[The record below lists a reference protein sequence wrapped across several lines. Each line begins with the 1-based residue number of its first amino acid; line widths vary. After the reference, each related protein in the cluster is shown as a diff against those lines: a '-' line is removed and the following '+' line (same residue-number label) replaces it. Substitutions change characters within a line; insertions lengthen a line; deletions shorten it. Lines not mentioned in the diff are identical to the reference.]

1 MTPSLTLVFWFSS
14 AFCSE
19 FVSIWVK
26 ELKYL
31 IIWDSSFWSTSLWG
45 CSLEFLSIIIVII
58 VSANWRVV
66 FDLKIP
72 SWLFLD
78 TKLNT
83 LFFQFALVKLRKIGF
98 LVIMLVGRA
107 FSADCSG
114 YIFLFTL
121 IFCSCLFVSL
131 LIFKTFVE
139 KNYLFPFERL
149 TSLKL
154 SIFPRYLR
162 LVFSR
167 FLDLRRNFGD
177 VNPIRKTCISREKK
191 RLAPRIY

>member
-1 MTPSLTLVFWFSS
+1 MLNFLEAKVFGWFTHPDYRRMQFRIICVWHGFYITHYININNLDEGLPWEWIKWLLLWHSFFGFQVLFVQS
-14 AFCSE
+14 

-83 LFFQFALVKLRKIGF
+83 LFFQFALV
-98 LVIMLVGRA
+98 
-107 FSADCSG
+107 
-114 YIFLFTL
+114 
-121 IFCSCLFVSL
+121 
-131 LIFKTFVE
+131 
-139 KNYLFPFERL
+139 
-149 TSLKL
+149 
-154 SIFPRYLR
+154 
-162 LVFSR
+162 
-167 FLDLRRNFGD
+167 
-177 VNPIRKTCISREKK
+177 
-191 RLAPRIY
+191 